1 MMLNKLSSMYIK
13 LEHFITNTLM
23 IGVVIFVFLAS
34 VMRWMGSPIPWS
46 VEFATLLFVWVIFLG
61 ANRAMREERHIG
73 VDFFVKKFPTS
84 LRQVIEIIVW
94 AFILIFLIYMGWKG
108 MELAFN
114 NVNRKLGNLPMSYSF
129 VTISVPVGCIVMG
142 FTTIS
147 KMIGTIKSML
157 VIDRRGGE

>member
-1 MMLNKLSSMYIK
+1 MMLSKLTSMYIK
-13 LEHFITNTLM
+13 LEHVITNALM

-61 ANRAMREERHIG
+61 ANRAFRENRHIG
-73 VDFFVKKFPTS
+73 VDFFVKRFPS
-84 LRQVIEIIVW
+84 GFRQLVEVIIL
-94 AFILIFLIYMGWKG
+94 ALIFIFLMYMGWKG